1 MHSRS
6 STRTP
11 KAPVA
16 VAVAIAARKAFH
28 ATLQLSMEIC
38 FPFDA
43 REALTA
49 ASKLNNTG
57 RRIGEGR
64 ERKRRENNFLAYIFF
79 VTL

>member
-43 REALTA
+43 REALAA
-49 ASKLNNTG
+49 ASN
-57 RRIGEGR
+57 
-64 ERKRRENNFLAYIFF
+64 
-79 VTL
+79 